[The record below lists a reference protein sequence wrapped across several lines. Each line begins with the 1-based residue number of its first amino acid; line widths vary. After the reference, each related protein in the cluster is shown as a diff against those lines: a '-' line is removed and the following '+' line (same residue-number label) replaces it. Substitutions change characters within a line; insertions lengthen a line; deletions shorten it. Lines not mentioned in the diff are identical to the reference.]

1 MKNLLLFF
9 LFLCGFSCN
18 NDSSN
23 DIRQIFDPNVL
34 YYSNISENTA
44 HLAFPSLAANEDNS
58 KIIAVYRKAETHLSY
73 DGVLIQKESVDN
85 GVTWSKPKEI
95 YTPSFGSDARDP
107 QLLFLGNDSILCRFF
122 ERYDDNNA
130 TLRFMLSEDMGNT
143 YHLLNDLPMPDK
155 SVHFL
160 AARGNMINFEN
171 NIYSTCYDKSSNSWL
186 IKSTDKGQ
194 TWETVNSF
202 TQSLAKSTNSETLNP
217 INESSLSY
225 NDNGDLILV
234 GRSDNEKKK
243 MQLGVSSDL
252 GKTWQ
257 WEKLPYIGQAPSL
270 TKYGNNFILTYR
282 SVDNDRYQ
290 FNVALLT
297 NKLEVTYSKPLFYS
311 ETFDMGYGDVI
322 LFPTYFMVCCYI
334 PEYSIRYFKISY
346 DLFN

>member
-297 NKLEVTYSKPLFYS
+297 NKLEVTYSKPLF
-311 ETFDMGYGDVI
+311 
-322 LFPTYFMVCCYI
+322 
-334 PEYSIRYFKISY
+334 
-346 DLFN
+346 